1 MEFGLMTLE
10 MFRIWGCMI
19 SAVLILLLIKY
30 LKEKDDKNQYFPE
43 HREEGGFM
51 KVWNSK
57 YDIDHEELEA
67 EISVLA
73 NELGLLNHEVIN
85 VLEDLKSQH
94 EDWEVDRLLDEV
106 RKQYMTD

>member
-1 MEFGLMTLE
+1 
-10 MFRIWGCMI
+10 
-19 SAVLILLLIKY
+19 
-30 LKEKDDKNQYFPE
+30 
-43 HREEGGFM
+43 M